1 MTTPQDGSR
10 HGVLQH
16 AAAASPSAEAT
27 RQSSVVDKYLI
38 PRAFTVRMSEHESV
52 RAYEVGPPDVPVVI
66 GIHGTPS
73 SGVNETFKYV
83 ATSPVFCRL
92 VTFDRQGYG
101 GSTPKPGRK
110 VSDIAPIVE
119 AVLNHLSLD
128 VAAVY
133 GVSGGGPHAL
143 AAAALL
149 PDRISRVASLG
160 GIGPN
165 FGPGFDYM
173 DGQIP
178 LARQEMLAAR
188 SDPEALREFYRR
200 YIVTMEMPDVEK
212 EWFSQNDL
220 RVSRFMREVMAPV
233 KKKIE
238 QQLSLHDAEFSQ
250 EDAYVD
256 DFQSF
261 ASPWGFELG
270 SIKVPVRFFHGLAD
284 IMVPPRHSEWL
295 QSQISNAGLELFPNI
310 GHTLSQIMSHVFAW
324 LVGETSCR
332 GLRRVTS

>member
-1 MTTPQDGSR
+1 MTAPKDGSR
-10 HGVLQH
+10 HSILQH
-16 AAAASPSAEAT
+16 TPVASPLTGASS
-27 RQSSVVDKYLI
+27 QSSAVDKYLT
-38 PRAFTVRMSEHESV
+38 PRAFTVRISEHESV
-52 RAYEVGPPDVPVVI
+52 RVYEVGPPDVPVVI

-73 SGVNETFKYV
+73 SGVNEVLKYV
-83 ATSPVFCRL
+83 ATGPVFCRL

-101 GSTPKPGRK
+101 CSTPRPGRK
-110 VSDIAPIVE
+110 VRDIVPIIE
-119 AVLNHLSLD
+119 AVLNRLSLD

-149 PDRISRVASLG
+149 PDRISRVASIG

-188 SDPEALREFYRR
+188 SDLDALRDFYRR
-200 YIVTMEMPDVEK
+200 YIVTMDMPDVGK
-212 EWFSQNDL
+212 QWFSENDL
-220 RVSRFMREVMAPV
+220 RVSRFMREVMASV

-238 QQLSLHDAEFSQ
+238 QQLSLHEADFSQ
-250 EDAYVD
+250 ENAYID

-270 SIKVPVRFFHGLAD
+270 SIKIPSRFFHGLAD
-284 IMVPPRHSEWL
+284 LMVPRRHSEWL
-295 QSQISNAGLELFPNI
+295 QSQIPNAGLELFPNF
-310 GHTLSQIMSHVFAW
+310 GHTLSQIMPHVFAW
-324 LVGETSCR
+324 LVGETPCQ
-332 GLRRVTS
+332 GLRRIMS